1 MRASAHIAH
10 VQNVGTNGTPV
21 LTMLPSPTVRIVICG
36 NADGGDD
43 GVALSAAATVLP
55 SLPSQVGSCL
65 EVRRRQQLRVDDLI
79 DLRRDERCLI
89 IDAVSGITPGDVV
102 IMSLEELATTH
113 LFVPRSSHELPIE
126 LVLGLTAIIREQ
138 SIDGTFVGLGG
149 HRWGYGTPISR
160 CARTGMSAFR
170 AAIVEQ
176 LALLTGVQSGVPAGD
191 KVGITAGDKAGVS
204 G

>member
-1 MRASAHIAH
+1 MRAPAHIAH

-55 SLPSQVGSCL
+55 SLPSEVGCCL

-102 IMSLEELATTH
+102 VMSLEELATTR
-113 LFVPRSSHELPIE
+113 LFTPRSSHELPIG

-138 SIDGTFVGLGG
+138 PIEGTFVGLGG

-176 LALLTGVQSGVPAGD
+176 LALLTGVQAGV
-191 KVGITAGDKAGVS
+191 TAGFTAGVTR
-204 G
+204 

>member
-1 MRASAHIAH
+1 MGAASHIAY
-10 VQNVGTNGTPV
+10 VQNVGLNGTTV

-55 SLPSQVGSCL
+55 SLPSQIGSCL
-65 EVRRRQQLRVDDLI
+65 EIRRRQQLRVDDLI

-89 IDAVSGITPGDVV
+89 IDAVSGLTPGEVV
-102 IMSLEELATTH
+102 VMSLEELATTPM
-113 LFVPRSSHELPIE
+113 FSPRSSHELPIG

-138 SIDGTFVGLGG
+138 PIEGTFVGLGG

-160 CARTGMSAFR
+160 SARAGMAAFR
-170 AAIVEQ
+170 AAIIEQ
-176 LALLTGVQSGVPAGD
+176 LALLTSV
-191 KVGITAGDKAGVS
+191 KAGVK

>member
-1 MRASAHIAH
+1 MRAPAHIAH
-10 VQNVGTNGTPV
+10 VRNVGTNGTPV

-55 SLPSQVGSCL
+55 SLPSEVGCCL

-89 IDAVSGITPGDVV
+89 IDAVSGITPGEVV
-102 IMSLEELATTH
+102 IMSLEELAATH
-113 LFVPRSSHELPIE
+113 LFTPRSSHELPIG
-126 LVLGLTAIIREQ
+126 LVLGLTAIIRERP
-138 SIDGTFVGLGG
+138 IEGTFVGLGG

-176 LALLTGVQSGVPAGD
+176 LALLTGIQAGVQAGV
-191 KVGITAGDKAGVS
+191 TAGVTG
-204 G
+204 

>member
-1 MRASAHIAH
+1 MGAPSHIAH
-10 VQNVGTNGTPV
+10 AQNERATGSPV
-21 LTMLPSPTVRIVICG
+21 LTMLPSPSVRIVICG

-55 SLPSQVGSCL
+55 ALPSAIGSRL

-89 IDAVSGITPGDVV
+89 IDAVCGITPGEVV
-102 IMSLEELATTH
+102 VMSLEELATTH
-113 LFVPRSSHELPIE
+113 LFSPRSSHELPIG

-138 SIDGTFVGLGG
+138 PIEGTFVGLGA

-160 CARTGMSAFR
+160 RTRAGMAAFR
-170 AAIVEQ
+170 AAIIEQ
-176 LALLTGVQSGVPAGD
+176 LALLTGVN
-191 KVGITAGDKAGVS
+191 AGVKPAIRA
-204 G
+204 GVKV

>member
-1 MRASAHIAH
+1 MGAPSHIAH
-10 VQNVGTNGTPV
+10 VQNVGINGTTV
-21 LTMLPSPTVRIVICG
+21 LTMLPSPTVRIDICG

-55 SLPSQVGSCL
+55 SLPSQVGCCL

-89 IDAVSGITPGDVV
+89 IDAVSGITPGEVV
-102 IMSLEELATTH
+102 VMSLQELATTPR
-113 LFVPRSSHELPIE
+113 FSPRSSRELPIG
-126 LVLGLTAIIREQ
+126 LVLGLTTIIRAQPIE
-138 SIDGTFVGLGG
+138 GTFVGLGG

-160 CARTGMSAFR
+160 CARAGMAAFR

-176 LALLTGVQSGVPAGD
+176 LVLLTRV
-191 KVGITAGDKAGVS
+191 KV
-204 G
+204 

>member
-1 MRASAHIAH
+1 MARGGPSHIAH
-10 VQNVGTNGTPV
+10 VQNVGNNGTTV

-55 SLPSQVGSCL
+55 SLPRQVRSCL
-65 EVRRRQQLRVDDLI
+65 EVRRRQQLRVDDLV

-89 IDAVSGITPGDVV
+89 IDAVSGITPGEVV
-102 IMSLEELATTH
+102 VMSLEELATTH
-113 LFVPRSSHELPIE
+113 LFTPRSSHELPIG

-138 SIDGTFVGLGG
+138 PIVGTFVGLGG

-176 LALLTGVQSGVPAGD
+176 LALLTGVQAGV
-191 KVGITAGDKAGVS
+191 TAGVTG
-204 G
+204 